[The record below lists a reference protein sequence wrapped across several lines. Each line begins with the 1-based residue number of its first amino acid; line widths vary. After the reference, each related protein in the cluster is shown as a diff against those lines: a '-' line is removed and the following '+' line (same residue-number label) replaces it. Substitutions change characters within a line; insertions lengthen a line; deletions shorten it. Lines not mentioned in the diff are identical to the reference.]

1 MPVDRSPLL
10 PAGDD
15 SAPRIKL
22 VDNMKAALI
31 CCVVL
36 YHTAVVYTSADR
48 PESPIPGFSGL
59 MMVLKPVVMPG
70 FCVISGFL
78 SRADLDRRRAM
89 KQWQL
94 ATVYVVFQAL
104 YFLNNLA
111 TYRLA
116 GFPFDALPVQI
127 FYSEVPVVTWFLFAL
142 AAWRTLLPVL
152 VLLRAPLRLSLV
164 VAHLALYVDLRMN
177 YQNLL
182 SFLPYFL
189 GGFYLPPS
197 LWALLARPAP
207 RLALGGAFVA
217 ATAASILWSWLSP
230 NADGGF
236 AAAFRRVSVTYN
248 CFNGVAPSDEPAACA
263 AADALPKRA
272 LFYLAS
278 APLLAGFAAVL
289 PQRHGVWT
297 VPGLMSMYIYLLHP
311 LLITNGLVMKLAFD
325 ALSRAYGREVNVW
338 SPADRPSAFAVLAP
352 ASLAICALLALP
364 CVRALCWPLVE
375 PPTHLLFRPPPER
388 DGTSPGYSI

>member
-1 MPVDRSPLL
+1 MAARCSGVRRRREVARRDHRFTFTAAGGELTTRAHTPRVNLILLTPVQRGAAQIQRMPVDRSPLL

-197 LWALLARPAP
+197 LWALSRGRR

-217 ATAASILWSWLSP
+217 ATAARSCGRGSRRTPTAGSP
-230 NADGGF
+230 
-236 AAAFRRVSVTYN
+236 
-248 CFNGVAPSDEPAACA
+248 P
-263 AADALPKRA
+263 
-272 LFYLAS
+272 
-278 APLLAGFAAVL
+278 
-289 PQRHGVWT
+289 
-297 VPGLMSMYIYLLHP
+297 
-311 LLITNGLVMKLAFD
+311 
-325 ALSRAYGREVNVW
+325 
-338 SPADRPSAFAVLAP
+338 PSA
-352 ASLAICALLALP
+352 AS
-364 CVRALCWPLVE
+364 R
-375 PPTHLLFRPPPER
+375 
-388 DGTSPGYSI
+388 

>member
-1 MPVDRSPLL
+1 MLRDHTNVEEERQKPERMRSNTPSPEGVD
-10 PAGDD
+10 AGRRRPSVPEGVDD
-15 SAPRIKL
+15 VRRQADARETAAEGSGWLVRGSASEIGR
-22 VDNMKAALI
+22 
-31 CCVVL
+31 
-36 YHTAVVYTSADR
+36 
-48 PESPIPGFSGL
+48 EGL
-59 MMVLKPVVMPG
+59 GATMAT
-70 FCVISGFL
+70 L

-177 YQNLL
+177 YQHLL

-230 NADGGF
+230 DADGGF

-248 CFNGVAPSDEPAACA
+248 CFNGVAPSDEPAA
-263 AADALPKRA
+263 R
-272 LFYLAS
+272 
-278 APLLAGFAAVL
+278 
-289 PQRHGVWT
+289 R
-297 VPGLMSMYIYLLHP
+297 
-311 LLITNGLVMKLAFD
+311 
-325 ALSRAYGREVNVW
+325 R
-338 SPADRPSAFAVLAP
+338 
-352 ASLAICALLALP
+352 
-364 CVRALCWPLVE
+364 
-375 PPTHLLFRPPPER
+375 
-388 DGTSPGYSI
+388 